1 MASCRG
7 NQTVLSR
14 FCRHGPALAT
24 NAFDFLSALR
34 RLGAMYTARAALA
47 GSTSSSGPGG
57 GAACGAAGSPS
68 ANARTNADGC
78 ANQRLARLAWRAAM
92 CRLVGVGRCGRGGTH
107 PASLPSGA
115 AASQRATVSSVD
127 AQGRRSETRD
137 RGGLQGSPKARHR
150 RRATRER
157 GRGAGDGMTL

>member
-115 AASQRATVSSVD
+115 AASQRATVSS
-127 AQGRRSETRD
+127 RRRTRAALGNARS
-137 RGGLQGSPKARHR
+137 RGASGEPEGAAPKARNS
-150 RRATRER
+150 RARKGCR
-157 GRGAGDGMTL
+157 